1 MSARSWFIYDL
12 ATGLFTGE
20 SFTAKDAEVISLA
33 LRKRPGCGA
42 KEGNFDV
49 RRQRVDLSSGE
60 VIFCPKVTSASEAKE
75 RREAA
80 LQALRALEGKQHRRV
95 RELLAASDP
104 QLQELEAKIAEQRA
118 ILNGETDTTSHERSP
133 S

>member
-1 MSARSWFIYDL
+1 MIARSWFIYDL

-20 SFTAKDAEVISLA
+20 SLTAKDAEVISLA
-33 LRKRPGCGA
+33 LRKRPGRGA
-42 KEGNFDV
+42 KEGNFDA

-60 VIFCPKVTSASEAKE
+60 VIYCPKVTSASEANE

-80 LQALRALEGKQHRRV
+80 LQTLRALEAKQHRRV
-95 RELLAASDP
+95 RELLATSDP

-118 ILNGETDTTSHERSP
+118 ILNGETETNAPEDSP
-133 S
+133 R